1 MFIDRDAPNRKW
13 YAIRVASN
21 FEKPTAQALRG
32 KSIEELLPLCQQRR
46 NRHGRLRPIERP
58 LFPGYVFG
66 RFDIR
71 ERVSVLTIPGVVH
84 IVSAG
89 RTPVPIDDDEVAA
102 LRRIEDSRLTVEP
115 WPYLKV
121 GQRVWIERGPLRGL
135 EGIVL
140 KFKGAYWLIASVTL
154 LERSVAVQ
162 IDRESVRPA
171 AKAICPAG
179 LTLAVGA

>member
-1 MFIDRDAPNRKW
+1 MSTEPGAPNRKW

-21 FEKPTAQALRG
+21 FEKSTAQALHG
-32 KSIEELLPLCQQRR
+32 KAIEALLPLCRQRS
-46 NRHGRLRPIERP
+46 NRHGNLRTIERP

-66 RFDIR
+66 RFDVR
-71 ERVSVLTIPGVVH
+71 DRVSVLTIPGVVH

-89 RTPVPIDDDEVAA
+89 RTPVPLDDGEAAA
-102 LRRIEDSRLTVEP
+102 LKRIGESRLPVEP
-115 WPYLKV
+115 WPFLKV

-135 EGIVL
+135 EGIIL

-154 LERSVAVQ
+154 LERSVAVL
-162 IDRESVRPA
+162 IDRESVRPDA
-171 AKAICPAG
+171 QGIYSAG